1 MSVIKSMSRTDTVSK
16 SPRAVAVRVLERAR
30 RSGAWS
36 DAALSSETAK
46 AGLDRLDSALA
57 GQLCYGVLQQ
67 RSLLDF
73 YIDYYCSTKSA
84 RLEPKLLD
92 ILRVSAYQ
100 IIFLDRI
107 PDFSAVNEGVALCK
121 SMGLQRASGL
131 CNAVLRRISENK
143 ESLPAVPGRGTAK
156 HLAIRY
162 SHPEWFVSEMIESIG
177 YDATTALLIANN
189 SPVPITA
196 QVNTLKITT
205 DKLQESLS
213 EKGITAQKH
222 PWMPDCLLLRGTGA
236 VQELSEFRDGLFYV
250 QDTAARLAVMA
261 SGVRPGMKVLDCC
274 AAPGG
279 KSFAAS
285 IIMNNEG
292 SLTSCDIH
300 GKKLSRIEQGAQRL
314 GIDIISTCE
323 CDARH
328 PLSEFESAFDVVIA
342 DVPCS
347 GFGVIRKKPE
357 IRYKSRE
364 DVAGL
369 PEIQLDIIRSAAG
382 GVKPGGTLIYSTCTV
397 LKSENQDVINKFLSE
412 NNEFEP
418 QSYKLP
424 VPVERPVDGMISFWP
439 YVYDCD
445 GFFICRLGR
454 KK

>member
-1 MSVIKSMSRTDTVSK
+1 MTRTEKVSNN
-16 SPRAVAVRVLERAR
+16 PRAVAVRVLERAR

-36 DAALSSETAK
+36 EAALSSETAR
-46 AGLDRLDSALA
+46 AGLDKRDSALA

-73 YIDYYCSTKSA
+73 YIDCFCSTKTA
-84 RLEPKLLD
+84 RLEPRLLD
-92 ILRVSAYQ
+92 ILRVSVYQ

-107 PDFSAVNEGVALCK
+107 PDFSAVSEGVALCK
-121 SMGLQRASGL
+121 SMGLRRASGL
-131 CNAVLRRISENK
+131 CNAVLRRICENK
-143 ESLPAVPGRGTAK
+143 ESLPAVPDRGTAK
-156 HLAIRY
+156 HLSVRY
-162 SHPEWFVSEMIESIG
+162 SHPEWFVSEMIDCIG
-177 YDATTALLIANN
+177 YDAATALLVANN
-189 SPVPITA
+189 SPVPVTA
-196 QVNTLKITT
+196 QVNTLKTET
-205 DKLQESLS
+205 DELLNRLS
-213 EKGITAQKH
+213 ARGIKAEKH

-236 VQELSEFRDGLFYV
+236 VHEMPEFKDGLFYV

-261 SGVRPGMKVLDCC
+261 TGIEPEMKILDCC

-285 IIMNNEG
+285 LIMKNKG
-292 SLTSCDIH
+292 SVTACDIH

-314 GIDIISTCE
+314 GIDIISTRE
-323 CDARH
+323 CDARR
-328 PLSEFESAFDVVIA
+328 PFPEFDSAFDVVIA

-369 PEIQLDIIRSAAG
+369 PEIQLNILREAAG
-382 GVKPGGTLIYSTCTV
+382 CVKPGGVLIYSTCTV
-397 LKSENQDVINKFLSE
+397 LKAENQDVIRRFLSE
-412 NNEFEP
+412 NDEFEP

-424 VPVERPVDGMISFWP
+424 APVERPVDGMISFWP